1 MTTFMFDV
9 PFVKGKERPRFSR
22 SGKHV
27 YTPSKT
33 IKAEREIRKA
43 FLAAGGVKAPKGVE
57 VTVHITTIRPLPKS
71 RPKRIESEPDIY
83 RPDADN
89 LSKAVLDALNGV
101 AWDDDAQVTEL
112 VVGKAERVRGVTET
126 TYVWIRWEVPNE
138 EQ

>member
-1 MTTFMFDV
+1 MTITFEV

-43 FLAAGGVKAPKGVE
+43 FIAAGGVKAPKGVE
-57 VTVHITTIRPLPKS
+57 VMVHITTVRPLPKS

-83 RPDADN
+83 KPDVDN
-89 LSKAVLDALNGV
+89 IAKLVLDALNGC
-101 AWDDDAQVTEL
+101 AWHDDTQVTKL
-112 VVGKAERVRGVTET
+112 VVGKPERMREVTEQT
-126 TYVWIRWEVPNE
+126 AVWISWEVPNE
-138 EQ
+138 G

>member
-1 MTTFMFDV
+1 MTITFEV

-43 FLAAGGVKAPKGVE
+43 FIAAGGVKAPKGVE
-57 VTVHITTIRPLPKS
+57 VMVHITTVRPLPKS

-83 RPDADN
+83 KPDVDN
-89 LSKAVLDALNGV
+89 IAKLVLDALNGC
-101 AWDDDAQVTEL
+101 AWHDDTQVTEL
-112 VVGKAERVRGVTET
+112 VVGKCERVREVTEQT
-126 TYVWIRWEVPNE
+126 VVWISWEVPNE
-138 EQ
+138 G

>member
-1 MTTFMFDV
+1 MTIMFEV

-33 IKAEREIRKA
+33 VKAEREIRKA
-43 FLAAGGVKAPKGVE
+43 FIAAGGVKAPKGVE
-57 VTVHITTIRPLPKS
+57 VAVHITTVRPLPKS
-71 RPKRIESEPDIY
+71 RPKRIESEPDIH
-83 RPDADN
+83 RPDVDN

-112 VVGKAERVRGVTET
+112 VVGKCERMRGVTEQT
-126 TYVWIRWEVPNE
+126 VVWISWEVPNGN
-138 EQ
+138 